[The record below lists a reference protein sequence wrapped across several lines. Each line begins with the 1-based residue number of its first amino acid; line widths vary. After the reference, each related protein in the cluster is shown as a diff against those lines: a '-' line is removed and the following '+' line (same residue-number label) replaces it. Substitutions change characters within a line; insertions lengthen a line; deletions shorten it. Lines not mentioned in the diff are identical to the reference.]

1 MEYIYLHGYI
11 RYTPLDTEEL
21 PEHPLRVGSSTR
33 PLEKNIQ
40 NHTKL
45 GRAKEVEGK
54 RGELVELDLPL
65 VGGGKWSRGLIPTIR
80 AILWDRR
87 ETFEAES
94 EAADV

>member
-1 MEYIYLHGYI
+1 M
-11 RYTPLDTEEL
+11 
-21 PEHPLRVGSSTR
+21 
-33 PLEKNIQ
+33 
-40 NHTKL
+40 
-45 GRAKEVEGK
+45 KEVVGK
-54 RGELVELDLPL
+54 RGELGGLDLPL